1 MTPKT
6 KKSKKPKKAPFI
18 NRNSRKRRIANG
30 VATTADRYT
39 GSDALGAPPR
49 PLARPGARTITCK
62 ICKLPIEFSTGL
74 DEMAAHWEEEH
85 PEALAKLRRK
95 LGHDQRDPREVW

>member
-6 KKSKKPKKAPFI
+6 KKSKKPKKAPFM
-18 NRNSRKRRIANG
+18 NGRKRRIAKG
-30 VATTADRYT
+30 AATTADRYT
-39 GSDALGAPPR
+39 EPDALGAPPR
-49 PLARPGARTITCK
+49 PLARTGARTIACK